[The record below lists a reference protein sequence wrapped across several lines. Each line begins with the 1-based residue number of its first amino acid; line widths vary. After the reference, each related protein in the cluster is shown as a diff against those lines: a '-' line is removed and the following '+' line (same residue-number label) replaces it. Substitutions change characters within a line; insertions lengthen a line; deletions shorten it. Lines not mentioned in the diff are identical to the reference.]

1 MSLRRAAVAVTTGL
15 VATTAVLAAHPT
27 SKAAEIEPG
36 CTDGV
41 TVVVDGNQLGGD
53 PDVTC
58 VHRAGTASEL
68 FTEAGFTLEYQPQLQ
83 DFVCRVAGRPAEGP
97 CTDGD
102 SYWSL
107 WWAKPGG
114 SWVYSTLGVTSLEV
128 PTGGSLAFA
137 WHQAEG
143 DAAPPD
149 VAVAQ
154 TTRGASNG
162 TSPGESATAD
172 GPPPNSSDG
181 SKGDGGTLPT
191 WIGLGLAALVL
202 GAAGLVAALR
212 RRSG

>member
-1 MSLRRAAVAVTTGL
+1 MSLRRVAAAVTTGL
-15 VATTAVLAAHPT
+15 VATSAVLAVHPSST
-27 SKAAEIEPG
+27 AAAVGPG

-41 TVVVDGNQLGGD
+41 SVVVDGNQLGGD
-53 PDVTC
+53 PDVAC

-83 DFVCRVAGRPAEGP
+83 DFVCRVAGRPTDGP

-114 SWVYSTLGVTSLEV
+114 DWIYSTLGVTSLEV

-137 WHQAEG
+137 WHQGDG

-154 TTRGASNG
+154 AVTNASNG
-162 TSPGESATAD
+162 TSPGESDTVD
-172 GPPPNSSDG
+172 GPPPASSDS

-202 GAAGLVAALR
+202 GTAGMVAALR
-212 RRSG
+212 RRTG